1 MTADKT
7 DKPIIFAP
15 KTYQYEKGTL
25 NEKDVLANPI
35 DQFTKWFKEAQAD
48 PTETIPEAVALATAS
63 LPSGRVS
70 CRVVLFKELVERGFM
85 IFSNFGTSKKENDLV
100 TNPHAA
106 ITFFWKNLQRQ
117 VRVEG
122 EVEHVGYEMS
132 SKYFQTRPRGSKIG
146 AHTSKQSTVLK
157 NRQELEDDL
166 KVNTEKFKDTPDN
179 EIPCPKRWGGIR
191 IVPLEIEFWQGRKS
205 RLHDRITYRRDTT
218 DGEWKIFRL
227 AP

>member
-1 MTADKT
+1 
-7 DKPIIFAP
+7 
-15 KTYQYEKGTL
+15 
-25 NEKDVLANPI
+25 
-35 DQFTKWFKEAQAD
+35 
-48 PTETIPEAVALATAS
+48 
-63 LPSGRVS
+63 
-70 CRVVLFKELVERGFM
+70 
-85 IFSNFGTSKKENDLV
+85 
-100 TNPHAA
+100 
-106 ITFFWKNLQRQ
+106 
-117 VRVEG
+117 
-122 EVEHVGYEMS
+122 MS